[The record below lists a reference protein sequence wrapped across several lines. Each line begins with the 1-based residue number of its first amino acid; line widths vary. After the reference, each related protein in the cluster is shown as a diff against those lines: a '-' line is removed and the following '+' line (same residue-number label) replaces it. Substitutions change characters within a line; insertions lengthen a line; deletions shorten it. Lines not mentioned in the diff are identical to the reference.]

1 VCGELLIYPESQFAT
16 HRQVQSLAGSALAHI
31 EPRGRPKSTRGHRKV
46 EPDHGVRI
54 VASGAVDEELID
66 AVEMFLE
73 LQKKRLA
80 AASKKGKDKAA

>member
-1 VCGELLIYPESQFAT
+1 MYGERIIFT
-16 HRQVQSLAGSALAHI
+16 H
-31 EPRGRPKSTRGHRKV
+31 EV
-46 EPDHGVRI
+46 EPEHGVRI

-80 AASKKGKDKAA
+80 AAKKGKDKAA